1 MNIEAKVLNITR
13 MYKCIYK
20 LDKQTSLIECSIS
33 IIFKYVPKQEGTT
46 ESLRESILQRHL
58 PDEGDAQAFTQ
69 MQQKP
74 GNWTVAEANTVL
86 KCFWNKTQ
94 G

>member
-20 LDKQTSLIECSIS
+20 LDKQTSLIDCS

-46 ESLRESILQRHL
+46 VSLRESILQRHL

-74 GNWTVAEANTVL
+74 GN
-86 KCFWNKTQ
+86 
-94 G
+94 